1 MRHETAVGHAQA
13 EPTDGDDRAARSQVA
28 IKQEEHSNEKREGAG
43 EIAMYDELRAMQP
56 EHTDGN
62 HVLWNNDPALK
73 IPTQNSLVAIKNE
86 GDTISVMVLED
97 KSLDA

>member
-1 MRHETAVGHAQA
+1 
-13 EPTDGDDRAARSQVA
+13 
-28 IKQEEHSNEKREGAG
+28 
-43 EIAMYDELRAMQP
+43 MYDELRAMQP

-73 IPTQNSLVAIKNE
+73 IPTQNSIVAIKNE